1 VSKKPQ
7 KYPHKGFWG
16 SFVVIAATVVVKNK
30 TARKRFLRGIYVIKI
45 NKIKAV
51 YVFICAGAFLSG
63 LGSVS
68 GPVSG
73 QHFKIWHRDC

>member
-7 KYPHKGFWG
+7 KRPIEGLFLG
-16 SFVVIAATVVVKNK
+16 IAVVAATVVVKNK